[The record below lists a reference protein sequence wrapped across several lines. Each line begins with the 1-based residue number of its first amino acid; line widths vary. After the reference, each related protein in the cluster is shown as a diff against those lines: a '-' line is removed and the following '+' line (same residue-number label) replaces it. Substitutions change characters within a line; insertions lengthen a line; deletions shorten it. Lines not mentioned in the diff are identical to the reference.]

1 MEDISTKDD
10 CSINERVV
18 PEQTTAGLIQ
28 EISIN
33 EDNDIDLLCA
43 VVFIEDAAKY
53 RDISH
58 KLDKNTLLWY
68 RWYHSQPVRVSFYFV
83 VFVLHILA
91 FFEYPSSLTWTS
103 DIRHRGSRIAV
114 PCGVTEGIEMICF
127 LLIAADLILKYK
139 LIGRSEFIKKKW
151 LWASS
156 IILIL
161 SLIDWFITIG
171 FSCKEIVRYR
181 RILRP
186 VFIISNSQLMK
197 KTVKCVQKTLPEVIT
212 ILLLLFI
219 HLYIFTLLGMLLFP
233 KPQSFIPMNNRTAH
247 FINGNASSNSSTDS
261 NVTEEGD
268 EYFKTL
274 LESFMSLLVLL
285 TTANNPD
292 VMMPAYQENRLFSV
306 YFIVFMVIGNYC
318 FMNMFLAVIYN
329 QFRGYFKS
337 SMQASLLRRR
347 VGLRAAY
354 EVLLKSETSTDR
366 VMLESS
372 VEVTKVKNAI
382 QEANLPIRWKSKI
395 YNEID
400 LKQVNQQLNF
410 QAFQDCVDVIQ
421 SEKFSKNRPA
431 IRWFGQPV
439 LRFLQK
445 CVAHRFFTY
454 FGNLVAVVNVFVITV
469 ELATQYDKS
478 FNYSKSVL
486 NIVNFGFV
494 TYYLLEQ
501 VLKFVMFGWRRYIFE
516 KSNIYDGL
524 ITVALVVTEI
534 FSVAEY
540 GLPLTG
546 DDIVPQ
552 DSVTLW
558 NVVRIINILIMA
570 RILRIIP
577 QIKSMSIVVNTL
589 VDLIK
594 NMKAFAGILIVI
606 YYSFAIMGIEIFN
619 GSIKYNPP
627 NATVTRGLLYKCG
640 SYQQL
645 EYWANNFDDFAA
657 AIVVLWDI
665 MVVNNWSVFLNAYK
679 SATSRWAYLF
689 FIIWWLFSVVIVLQL
704 FTAIII
710 ENFIMKWDKSQLNT
724 DRGRRTSSFEDSHH
738 FMSVHDMF
746 RSTLEEP
753 SESEILQ
760 EISNHRYLK
769 LRQIPSVT

>member
-1 MEDISTKDD
+1 MEDNNTKDD
-10 CSINERVV
+10 CYKHERVV

-28 EISIN
+28 EININ

-68 RWYHSQPVRVSFYFV
+68 RWYHSQP
-83 VFVLHILA
+83 
-91 FFEYPSSLTWTS
+91 
-103 DIRHRGSRIAV
+103 
-114 PCGVTEGIEMICF
+114 
-127 LLIAADLILKYK
+127 
-139 LIGRSEFIKKKW
+139 
-151 LWASS
+151 
-156 IILIL
+156 
-161 SLIDWFITIG
+161 
-171 FSCKEIVRYR
+171 IVRYR

-233 KPQSFIPMNNRTAH
+233 KPQSFIPMHNRTAH
-247 FINGNASSNSSTDS
+247 FINGNASGNSSTDS

-354 EVLLKSETSTDR
+354 EVLLKTETSTDR

-431 IRWFGQPV
+431 IRWFGQPA

-454 FGNLVAVVNVFVITV
+454 FGHLVAVVNVFVITV

-606 YYSFAIMGIEIFN
+606 YYSFAIAGIEIFN

-627 NATVTRGLLYKCG
+627 NSTVTRGLLYKCG

-665 MVVNNWSVFLNAYK
+665 MVVNNWSVFLSAYK
-679 SATSRWAYLF
+679 SATSGWSYLF